1 MSPNPDA
8 PQTPPDPASTAPGR
22 RRRPLWP
29 WLVLLAVG
37 GGAAYWFRFQNPSG
51 AGEAGPAPAAS
62 GVMLAVWK

>member
-37 GGAAYWFRFQNPSG
+37 VLVTIVI
-51 AGEAGPAPAAS
+51 AGRRIPDIEE
-62 GVMLAVWK
+62 